1 MTFVLAVTWVA
12 KPGEEAAV
20 ERILRTMTPL
30 TRAERGCV
38 QYVAHRS
45 LDEPGRFFLY
55 EVFED
60 EVAFTE
66 HGESDHF
73 KRYVLGEALPRL
85 QSRERTFFEPLE

>member
-45 LDEPGRFFLY
+45 PDEPGRFFLY
-55 EVFED
+55 EVYED
-60 EVAFTE
+60 EVAFTQ

-85 QSRERTFFEPLE
+85 QSRERTYFEPLE